1 MKLACLS
8 QDNVLYSKLKGVSLF
23 QKVSLLSDFSQ
34 LNEFMECD
42 VMILSDRIVSFEML
56 SELRQSMPYLS
67 MFFMVSDSSDYR
79 RFQKVETMCHA
90 HDIYI
95 VYPKQTQDQI
105 ISFIKGVLKPGE
117 DIQKNQVVTF
127 VGAQSKVGLTSTV
140 LAAATRLG
148 MTTDAKIGVLGLNS
162 WNPGTVFLKNYSG
175 IYLDEIKTLLS
186 NKMLASSQLMKDM
199 YQHSHF
205 FYLAGNRDIKKRL
218 HYSIKDIHYLIEQ
231 AKKIY
236 DLVLIDA
243 GCNFDDALCIQGLL
257 NTDSKFLVTNQQMS
271 GLEAWNT
278 AFEQVLEPVGF
289 IKSDFL
295 MIVNQYKCQPQFPDI
310 KQLAHDYGV
319 PCLRHIVHVGDLG
332 LIVEANQNLIVEYD
346 EPEYIKDIDF
356 IAKALVK
363 TYRLRV
369 KEQTPVKRLG
379 FMQKIFS

>member
-1 MKLACLS
+1 MKLVCLS

-199 YQHSHF
+199 YQHNHF

-236 DLVLIDA
+236 DMVLIDA

-257 NTDSKFLVTNQQMS
+257 NTDSKFLVTNQQLS

-295 MIVNQYKCQPQFPDI
+295 MIVNQYKRQPQFPDI

-346 EPEYIKDIDF
+346 EPEYITDIDF